1 MKISDTRINL
11 SLFGAGTTVMG
22 TEGVMNNVDG
32 TKTAY
37 VMGTGLSD
45 EMKTYYSD
53 YLIDNAEPA
62 LVYDRF
68 AQKVNIPRGQGKTI
82 QFRKYNPLPTLTQ
95 SIVEGVTPTGQRID
109 MNTVNATV
117 AQYGGYVEFSDF
129 LLMSAID
136 NNLCMATKLLG
147 AQAGR
152 TLDAITREVVCG
164 GTNVQYADGQVSARH
179 LLSGNNENP
188 ADNCYLTV
196 SAIRRAVRFLKNQN
210 AEKINGSY
218 IAIIHP
224 DCAYDLM
231 NDPNWKFPHQYATPE
246 NIYEGEIG
254 KIEGVR
260 FIESTEAKVFSGC
273 GEIVPGANITVAND
287 IENMTFFDFTSDT
300 PIAENEL
307 AGKIAIIAGQRVRI
321 GSNTST
327 SMTVNQD
334 TNGEFP
340 TPAVITCSAGTPILS
355 SDGGANGE
363 DVYATLV
370 FGDNAYGTTSIEGG
384 GLEHIVKQLGSSGA
398 DDPLNQRATVGW
410 KASKVSVRLCEA
422 FMVRIETVASA
433 CYE

>member
-1 MKISDTRINL
+1 MKISDTTLNL
-11 SLFGAGTTVMG
+11 SLFGAGAAVMG
-22 TEGVMNNVDG
+22 TNGISDNAAGTQSNYEDG
-32 TKTAY
+32 Q
-37 VMGTGLSD
+37 GLSA
-45 EMKTYYSD
+45 EMKIYYSD

-62 LVYDRF
+62 LVYDKF
-68 AQKVNIPRGQGKTI
+68 AQKVNIPRGNGKTI
-82 QFRKYNPLPTLTQ
+82 QFRRYNPLPTLTE

-109 MNTVNATV
+109 MNTLTATV

-179 LLSGNNENP
+179 LLSGNNEDP

-196 SAIRRAVRFLKNQN
+196 SAIKKAVRFLKNQN
-210 AEKINGSY
+210 AEKIDGSY

-260 FIESTEAKVFSGC
+260 FIESTEAKVFPGTSLLPGVNL
-273 GEIVPGANITVAND
+273 IVSEDVD
-287 IENMTFFDFTSDT
+287 NMAIVNFTSNV
-300 PIAENEL
+300 PVEENAL
-307 AGKIAIIAGQRVRI
+307 VGKIVVIGGKKVAIS
-321 GSNTST
+321 SNTESSIT
-327 SMTVNQD
+327 IIDESNPMY
-334 TNGEFP
+334 
-340 TPAVITCSAGTPILS
+340 PALVTCSAGEVICAAEGS
-355 SDGGANGE
+355 GCGE

-422 FMVRIETVASA
+422 FMVRIETLASA